1 MDTQEFD
8 RYVKDRYD
16 GQVQWYERKAAIN
29 KRGYLGVQTSIVIL
43 SVVTSVTAALDLN
56 KQETMWWVAPVL
68 ASALVAILAALQ
80 KVFQFQELWIEYRM
94 TVESLRKERHLHLA
108 RVGEYGI
115 PDSPDQLFVE
125 RVENILSRQNMAW
138 AARKSKAGEE
148 QSEG

>member
-1 MDTQEFD
+1 MDTPEFD

-29 KRGYLGVQTSIVIL
+29 KKGYLGVQTSIVIL
-43 SVVTSVTAALDLN
+43 SVVTSVTTALDFN

-68 ASALVAILAALQ
+68 ASTLVAILAALQ

-94 TVESLRKERHLHLA
+94 TVESLRKERYLHLA
-108 RVGEYGI
+108 KVGEYGT

-138 AARKSKAGEE
+138 AARRAKAGEE
-148 QSEG
+148 QSES